1 MDSDSFA
8 PFPGTSHSAVLE
20 QKASR
25 RVRHKIS
32 TLIYVTLDQGN
43 GGIICDLSE
52 FGIAVQAVAMLRLHQ
67 HVHLRF
73 DLPPNRTRIDV
84 VGHVVWSN
92 SSGRAGIQFTQIS
105 HRTRRQLKDWLFTNL
120 LATAAYVSE
129 ASGIFSP
136 DKQADLDRLVF
147 SPKLRLMSAG
157 QPQRQDADITREDPP
172 PQSPRDDKEVQPD
185 SLTDVWLEFSWW
197 PVPIAA
203 RTLSSAVDATVLLMS
218 LLLFCLIFLAI
229 SHQIPPWPVTIA
241 SCAGALIIFSVLYRY
256 LFVIHGAGT
265 PGFRL
270 ALIAAPDADA
280 DVRSE
285 QELARFR

>member
-129 ASGIFSP
+129 ASGIFSH
-136 DKQADLDRLVF
+136 DKPADSDQLVFRPKPRLV
-147 SPKLRLMSAG
+147 SAG
-157 QPQRQDADITREDPP
+157 QPQHDMANLSREETKLQAHTDEPP
-172 PQSPRDDKEVQPD
+172 KHD
-185 SLTDVWLEFSWW
+185 SLTGVWLEFPWW

-203 RTLSSAVDATVLLMS
+203 RTLSSAVDAAVLLIS
-218 LLLFCLIFLAI
+218 LLLFGSIFLAI
-229 SHQIPPWPVTIA
+229 AHQIPPWPATIA
-241 SCAGALIIFSVLYRY
+241 SCGGALIIFSVLYRY

-270 ALIAAPDADA
+270 ALIAAPDADT
-280 DVRSE
+280 DTPSE